1 MKKARASLPSLGN
14 MAVNYKF
21 TMYIYGRN
29 QSTISTTVKN
39 KEAIK
44 TSKPSKGI
52 TVVACQWKDVN
63 QLYIVTNF

>member
-1 MKKARASLPSLGN
+1 
-14 MAVNYKF
+14 MAVHYKF

-29 QSTISTTVKN
+29 QSTISTIVKN

-44 TSKPSKGI
+44 ASKPSKGM
-52 TVVACQWKDVN
+52 TVLACQWKDVN